1 MTCSN
6 NFVELCKLQL
16 HDAKLKSDFPLLFGT
31 HSRNRKTCIDTGS
44 MNKAREVQII
54 FKTVQ
59 EAGKQPIR
67 RRHWQFWLPHLS
79 SILEGR

>member
-16 HDAKLKSDFPLLFGT
+16 HDAKLTSDSPLLFGT
-31 HSRNRKTCIDTGS
+31 HSRNGKTCIDTRS
-44 MNKAREVQII
+44 MNKAREVEII

>member
-1 MTCSN
+1 
-6 NFVELCKLQL
+6 
-16 HDAKLKSDFPLLFGT
+16 
-31 HSRNRKTCIDTGS
+31 

-79 SILEGR
+79 SILEEDDNASFQS